1 MVKRKSVFLMALFVL
16 FMANPVC
23 SQTREPDSKLTVLI
37 PATEKQWG
45 QYLRATLRYH
55 GAKVLRK
62 IDLEPWRQLVVVS
75 FDDAYIDEDE
85 DGNPVQVLQL
95 RLHPRKTG
103 VLQLPPLKLG
113 AAQSRATDINIRP
126 PVIKNSAIKLDW
138 QLSTLSPWQREA
150 VLLRVQLHTRDY
162 AAHIK
167 LDLPN
172 NPQFLS
178 RVLKTERHVLADGS
192 YRFDAGW
199 IFYPMDSGLL
209 ELDLP
214 AVRYQIAGSDRRQFY
229 LPLQKLQVKP
239 LPNYLPPTL
248 PVGKLDVQSEIADDE
263 KGGKQWQVN
272 IKTDALIPYGVPELD
287 TQLAA
292 LSKKDIANVE
302 IKYVQQSAYS
312 EYGDRSVYSS
322 PLPDWLLSF
331 GSDLKLTFRFFDT
344 ETGRLSEV
352 SHDLPRRW
360 NMPGWTW
367 WLMAVFSLLAGVFIF
382 RALQPW
388 LLSQMKRLKLHHQLR
403 SAENVK
409 QMRRIIL
416 DVGQYVTLSEW
427 HRKNQARKKVVDKL
441 NVYCFSA
448 AELQDVNAT
457 EFQRLKTDLLKLV

>member
-1 MVKRKSVFLMALFVL
+1 MALLVL

-23 SQTREPDSKLTVLI
+23 SQIRESDSKLTVLI
-37 PATEKQWG
+37 SATEKQWG

-55 GAKVLRK
+55 GPKVLRK
-62 IDLEPWRQLVVVS
+62 IDLKPWRQLVLVS

-85 DGNPVQVLQL
+85 DGNPVQILQL
-95 RLHPRKTG
+95 RLYPRKTG
-103 VLQLPPLKLG
+103 ALQLPPLKLG
-113 AAQSRATDINIRP
+113 AAQSRAREINISP
-126 PVIKNSAIKLDW
+126 PEIKNSAIKLDW
-138 QLSTLSPWQREA
+138 QLSTSSPWQREA
-150 VLLRVQLHTRDY
+150 VLLRVQLYTRDY

-167 LDLPN
+167 LDLLE

-248 PVGKLDVQSEIADDE
+248 PVGKLDVQSEIIDDE
-263 KGGKQWQVN
+263 KFGKQWQLN

-292 LSKKDIANVE
+292 FSKKDIANVE
-302 IKYVQQSAYS
+302 IKYTQQSAYS
-312 EYGDRSVYSS
+312 EYGDRSVYLS
-322 PLPDWLLSF
+322 PLPDWLLPF
-331 GSDLKLTFRFFDT
+331 GSDLKLSLRFFDT

-360 NMPGWTW
+360 NMPGWAW
-367 WLMAVFSLLAGVFIF
+367 WLTAAFSLLAGIFVFRIM
-382 RALQPW
+382 QSW
-388 LLSQMKRLKLHHQLR
+388 LLSQTKRLRLHHQLR

-409 QMRRIIL
+409 QMRRMIL
-416 DVGQYVTLSEW
+416 DIGQYVTLSEW
-427 HRKNQARKKVVDKL
+427 YGKNQARKKVVQRL
-441 NVYCFSA
+441 NAYCFSA
-448 AELQDVNAT
+448 AGLQDVNAT
-457 EFQRLKTDLLKLV
+457 EFQKLKTDLLKLI